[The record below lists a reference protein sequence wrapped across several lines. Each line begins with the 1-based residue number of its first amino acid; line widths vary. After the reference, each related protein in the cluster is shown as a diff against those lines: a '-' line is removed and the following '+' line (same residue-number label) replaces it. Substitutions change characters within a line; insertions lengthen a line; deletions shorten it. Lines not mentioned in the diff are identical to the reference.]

1 MWTRSLLKENAKQAL
16 RGRYWRC
23 FVVCLIVSLLG
34 GGFAS
39 YPGVTFEYTVSQ
51 RSLESW
57 LSRFPLE
64 FLLTLLWV
72 TIIVSVLAILW
83 SIFLSSVLAVGG
95 YRYFMENRQGG
106 SPIDTIF
113 TVFRRPYLNVVKVQ
127 FLTTLKILGGCLLLL
142 IPGIYWSFCYV
153 LVPYLLAEN
162 PYLTTRRAMELS
174 RQMMDG
180 EKWSYF
186 VLRLSFFGWGLLC
199 LLTFGIGNYFL
210 APYIQATMAEFYAA
224 MRAKALS
231 AGFSTTE
238 ELGGFVRHDSG
249 SF

>member
-1 MWTRSLLKENAKQAL
+1 M
-16 RGRYWRC
+16 
-23 FVVCLIVSLLG
+23 
-34 GGFAS
+34 
-39 YPGVTFEYTVSQ
+39 
-51 RSLESW
+51 
-57 LSRFPLE
+57 
-64 FLLTLLWV
+64 
-72 TIIVSVLAILW
+72 
-83 SIFLSSVLAVGG
+83 
-95 YRYFMENRQGG
+95 
-106 SPIDTIF
+106 
-113 TVFRRPYLNVVKVQ
+113 VKVQ

>member
-1 MWTRSLLKENAKQAL
+1 M
-16 RGRYWRC
+16 
-23 FVVCLIVSLLG
+23 
-34 GGFAS
+34 
-39 YPGVTFEYTVSQ
+39 
-51 RSLESW
+51 
-57 LSRFPLE
+57 
-64 FLLTLLWV
+64 
-72 TIIVSVLAILW
+72 
-83 SIFLSSVLAVGG
+83 
-95 YRYFMENRQGG
+95 
-106 SPIDTIF
+106 
-113 TVFRRPYLNVVKVQ
+113 Q
-127 FLTTLKILGGCLLLL
+127 FLTTLKILGGCLLLI
-142 IPGIYWSFCYV
+142 IPGIYWSYCYV

-199 LLTFGIGNYFL
+199 LLTF
-210 APYIQATMAEFYAA
+210 ASATTSWPPTSRPTMAEFYAA

>member
-1 MWTRSLLKENAKQAL
+1 M
-16 RGRYWRC
+16 
-23 FVVCLIVSLLG
+23 
-34 GGFAS
+34 
-39 YPGVTFEYTVSQ
+39 
-51 RSLESW
+51 
-57 LSRFPLE
+57 
-64 FLLTLLWV
+64 
-72 TIIVSVLAILW
+72 
-83 SIFLSSVLAVGG
+83 
-95 YRYFMENRQGG
+95 YFMENRQGG

-127 FLTTLKILGGCLLLL
+127 FLTTLKILGGCLLLV

-174 RQMMDG
+174 QQMMDG